1 MKTAKMAD
9 AQDVELLAQKKEDG
23 RKKRSAKAHHKAA
36 SKSLKGKSKQNQPD
50 KVIERNGANN
60 GCINLPVPQV

>member
-50 KVIERNGANN
+50 KVS
-60 GCINLPVPQV
+60 